1 MTWTKKLKTGDRV
14 WALMPDLNIPDYV
27 AAEVTFVRFDGDL
40 FVVQHNGKEF
50 KESSWNIHPSE
61 NELNRVFNNGQDFLF
76 NSKSDRTKKFRPK
89 RTKKKSKGRGN

>member
-14 WALMPDLNIPDYV
+14 WAFVFDAEKSEDIPTEV
-27 AAEVTFVRFDGDL
+27 AFVRFDGDSL
-40 FVVQHNGKEF
+40 ILEYGGKEI
-50 KESSWNIHPSE
+50 KTYSWNIYPSE
-61 NELNRVFNNGQDFLF
+61 NELNRINNNGQDFLF